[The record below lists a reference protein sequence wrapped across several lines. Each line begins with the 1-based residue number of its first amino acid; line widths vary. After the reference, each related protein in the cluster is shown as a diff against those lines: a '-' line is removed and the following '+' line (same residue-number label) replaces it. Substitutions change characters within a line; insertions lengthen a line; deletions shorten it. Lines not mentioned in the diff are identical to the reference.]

1 MNLPA
6 NTAIQYK
13 YIRKYQ
19 SSVTWESDPNMQITT
34 RPLIAISF
42 SGPNRRRP
50 LKGHTFH
57 NRQILTMMG
66 MS

>member
-34 RPLIAISF
+34 PASGSF
-42 SGPNRRRP
+42 TENDTWR
-50 LKGHTFH
+50 
-57 NRQILTMMG
+57 
-66 MS
+66 